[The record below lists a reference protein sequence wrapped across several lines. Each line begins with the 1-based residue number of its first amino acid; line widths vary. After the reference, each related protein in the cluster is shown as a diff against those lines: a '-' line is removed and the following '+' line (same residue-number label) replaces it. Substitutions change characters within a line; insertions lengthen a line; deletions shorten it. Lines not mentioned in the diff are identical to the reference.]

1 MEFLVCVHD
10 VTPTFAAEIEA
21 ILAGLRGRI
30 GRAVHLGVV
39 PNWHGRAPLDASPA
53 FLDLLRQSGGELLL
67 HGYEHRAAGGGGWAS
82 PLTGGADEFSRL
94 APAEAIA
101 RIRRGCREIAAA
113 LRPPRGFIV
122 PAWQMGPVLQDW
134 LTTNGLAYRI
144 GYASLRFS
152 TGMRCRLTTWN
163 WDYST
168 REALNRLACWAGRA
182 HRWLGAG
189 GMPCLALHPADV
201 RRGLL
206 DESLRAVDALL
217 AAGHQPALA
226 SQLAGAWS

>member
-10 VTPTFAAEIEA
+10 MTPAFATEIEA
-21 ILAGLRGRI
+21 ILAGLRGRV
-30 GRAVHLGVV
+30 GGAVHLGVV
-39 PNWHGRAPLDASPA
+39 PNWHGRAPLAHSPA
-53 FLDLLRQSGGELLL
+53 FLELLRQSGGELVL
-67 HGYEHRAAGGGGWAS
+67 HGYAHRGADDGGWAAWVS
-82 PLTGGADEFSRL
+82 GGADEFSRL

-101 RIRRGCREIAAA
+101 RIRRGCREIAAV

-122 PAWQMGPVLQDW
+122 PAWQTGPVLQDW

-152 TGMRCRLTTWN
+152 TGMRRRLTTWN

-168 REALNRLACWAGRA
+168 REALNRLACWANRA
-182 HRWLGAG
+182 HRWLDAA

-206 DESLRAVDALL
+206 DESLRAIDALL
-217 AAGHQPALA
+217 AAGHRPTLA
-226 SQLAGAWS
+226 SRLSEAVS